1 MALVM
6 EPVSKWSSSQVVD
19 WMKGKTGGTTRA
31 WTESVLAKLWSVAS
45 DAFQHTHVHTRS
57 DSGCRKGTK
66 TPAEPRLSASSAC
79 GSQTQLHLQ
88 SQIVDQSIFFDGFL
102 CPPTAHPPVSFNVGG
117 LTCLFVP
124 KRSPRAQH
132 IQITRKAPLC
142 PAVLIVSAGLG
153 NAAEIQQLHGDNYP
167 PLPSRRICD

>member
-31 WTESVLAKLWSVAS
+31 WIESVLTKLWSVAS
-45 DAFQHTHVHTRS
+45 DAFQHTHAHTRS

-88 SQIVDQSIFFDGFL
+88 PQIVDQSVFFYFFM
-102 CPPTAHPPVSFNVGG
+102 PPTHPPVSFNVGG
-117 LTCLFVP
+117 LTCLFIP
-124 KRSPRAQH
+124 KNLPRKSPTYSKNAKRS
-132 IQITRKAPLC
+132 KSS
-142 PAVLIVSAGLG
+142 IVSRGA
-153 NAAEIQQLHGDNYP
+153 Y
-167 PLPSRRICD
+167 C